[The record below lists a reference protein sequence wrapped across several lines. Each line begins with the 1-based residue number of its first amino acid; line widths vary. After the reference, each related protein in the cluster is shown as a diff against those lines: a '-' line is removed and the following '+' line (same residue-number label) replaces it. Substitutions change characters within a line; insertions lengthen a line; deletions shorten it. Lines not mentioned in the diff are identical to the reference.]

1 MLTVLRYIFSIK
13 DIMRESPKKFDK
25 AQYYHI

>member
-13 DIMRESPKKFDK
+13 DMRESPKKFDK